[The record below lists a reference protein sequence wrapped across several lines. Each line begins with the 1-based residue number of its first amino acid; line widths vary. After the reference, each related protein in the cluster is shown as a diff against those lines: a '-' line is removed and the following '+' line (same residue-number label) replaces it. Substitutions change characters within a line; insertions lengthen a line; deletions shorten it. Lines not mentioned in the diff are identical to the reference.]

1 MISKRRL
8 LVDGLLL
15 STLFSVIAVGSLSID
30 PTIHLENYPPDV
42 RAAVA
47 DSIEP
52 PVALQALVGGILV
65 VFMLGGLIWS
75 LKRLD
80 RELGGIGFL
89 AATFHVFLISWI
101 VNAADV
107 LIVDWFFF
115 MTLPR
120 SWIVL
125 PGTEGLAGYDD
136 YGFHFRESFLTLT
149 PWVGSLVLSLG
160 MGAGWWGFVTR
171 RRAEQPEWLP

>member
-15 STLFSVIAVGSLSID
+15 STLFSVVAVGSLSID
-30 PTIHLENYPPDV
+30 PTIWLENYPPDV

-52 PVALQALVGGILV
+52 PVILQALVGVILV
-65 VFMLGGLIWS
+65 VLMFGGLIWS

-89 AATFHVFLISWI
+89 AATLHIFLIFWI
-101 VNAADV
+101 INAADV
-107 LIVDWFFF
+107 LVVDWLFF
-115 MTLPR
+115 MTLLR

-136 YGFHFRESFLTLT
+136 YWFHFRESFLTLK
-149 PWVGSLVLSLG
+149 PWIGCLVLSLG
-160 MGAGWWGFVTR
+160 MGAGWWRFVTR
-171 RRAEQPEWLP
+171 RRAEQP